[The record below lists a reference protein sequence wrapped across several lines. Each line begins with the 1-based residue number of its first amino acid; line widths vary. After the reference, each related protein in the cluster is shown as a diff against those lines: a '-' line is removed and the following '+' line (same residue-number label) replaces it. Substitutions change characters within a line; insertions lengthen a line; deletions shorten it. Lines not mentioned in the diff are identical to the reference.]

1 MFRAFIRIGAIAFL
15 VLSLTT
21 MMAAQTPAQPA
32 GTPPP
37 ATPATEPASP
47 APAAAGSPASAAPAS
62 AVAPGAGPTE
72 SAPTGGPPAPW
83 ESMSKEQRKEYMK
96 TAVLPQMKQTFVAFN
111 ADRYKAMTCVTCHG
125 DGAADGK
132 FNMPNPKLPKLPAS
146 PAGFQKLMSEKP
158 TMMQFMAMKV
168 KPQMAHLLGM
178 PEYTPESKT
187 GFGCFQCH
195 TKEGQ

>member
-1 MFRAFIRIGAIAFL
+1 MRRSFILILGAA
-15 VLSLTT
+15 LS
-21 MMAAQTPAQPA
+21 AATCAEQQAA
-32 GTPPP
+32 TPPP
-37 ATPATEPASP
+37 ATPATMPGAVAPEP
-47 APAAAGSPASAAPAS
+47 AGSPTPAAPAS
-62 AVAPGAGPTE
+62 AAAAGAGPTQ
-72 SAPTGGPPAPW
+72 SPPTGGPPAPW
-83 ESMSKEQRKEYMK
+83 ESMSKDQRKEYMK
-96 TAVLPQMKQTFVAFN
+96 TAVMPQMKETFVAFN

-158 TMMQFMAMKV
+158 AVMQFMAMKV

-178 PEYTPESKT
+178 PEFTPESKT

-195 TKEGQ
+195 TKEAQ